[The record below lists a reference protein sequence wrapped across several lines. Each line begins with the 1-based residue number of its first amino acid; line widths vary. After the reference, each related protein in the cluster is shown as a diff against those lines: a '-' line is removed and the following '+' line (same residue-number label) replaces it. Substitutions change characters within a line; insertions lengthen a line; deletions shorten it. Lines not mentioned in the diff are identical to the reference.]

1 MPIIS
6 ISLNENIIEELDKL
20 QKFLGFSGR
29 SEIVRASV
37 RNLLLEEKR
46 IDELSGVLH
55 SVLLVIH
62 DEKSDQEISEIRHG
76 FDKIINTHIH
86 NKIDKDRCLEI
97 FVLYGDAREIKNIT
111 KKFQVNRKM
120 DQVRLVVTWYLRLLS
135 HRWDLDPRPKV
146 YETFALP
153 GWATMAP

>member
-1 MPIIS
+1 VPIIS
-6 ISLNENIIEELDKL
+6 ISLNENIIQELDKL

-46 IDELSGVLH
+46 IEELDGILH

-62 DEKSDQEISEIRHG
+62 DEKSDQEISEMRHDY
-76 FDKIINTHIH
+76 DKIINTHIH

-97 FVLYGDAREIKNIT
+97 FVLYGDSNDIKNMT
-111 KKFQVNRKM
+111 KKFQGNRKM
-120 DQVRLVVTWYLRLLS
+120 DQVRLIVT
-135 HRWDLDPRPKV
+135 
-146 YETFALP
+146 
-153 GWATMAP
+153 

>member
-1 MPIIS
+1 LPIIS
-6 ISLNENIIEELDKL
+6 ISLNENIIQELDKL

-97 FVLYGDAREIKNIT
+97 FVLYGDAKEIKNIT
-111 KKFQVNRKM
+111 KKFQGNRKM
-120 DQVRLVVTWYLRLLS
+120 DQVRLVVT
-135 HRWDLDPRPKV
+135 
-146 YETFALP
+146 
-153 GWATMAP
+153 

>member
-6 ISLNENIIEELDKL
+6 ISLNENIIQELDKL

-86 NKIDKDRCLEI
+86 NKIDQDRCLEI

-111 KKFQVNRKM
+111 KKFQGNRKM
-120 DQVRLVVTWYLRLLS
+120 DQVRLVVT
-135 HRWDLDPRPKV
+135 
-146 YETFALP
+146 
-153 GWATMAP
+153 

>member
-6 ISLNENIIEELDKL
+6 ISLNENIIQELDKL
-20 QKFLGFSGR
+20 QKLLGFSGR

-111 KKFQVNRKM
+111 KRFQGNRKM
-120 DQVRLVVTWYLRLLS
+120 DQVRLVVT
-135 HRWDLDPRPKV
+135 
-146 YETFALP
+146 
-153 GWATMAP
+153 

>member
-6 ISLNENIIEELDKL
+6 ISLNENIIQELDNL
-20 QKFLGFSGR
+20 QEILGFSGR

-46 IDELSGVLH
+46 IEALAGVLH

-62 DEKSDQEISEIRHG
+62 DEKSDQEISEMRHDY
-76 FDKIINTHIH
+76 DKIINTHIH

-97 FVLYGDAREIKNIT
+97 FVLYGDSEDIKNMT
-111 KKFQVNRKM
+111 KKFYGNKKM
-120 DQVRLVVTWYLRLLS
+120 DQVRLIVT
-135 HRWDLDPRPKV
+135 
-146 YETFALP
+146 
-153 GWATMAP
+153 

>member
-6 ISLNENIIEELDKL
+6 ISLNENIIQELDKL

-46 IDELSGVLH
+46 IEELDGVLH

-62 DEKSDQEISEIRHG
+62 DEKSDQVISEMRHDY
-76 FDKIINTHIH
+76 DKIINTHIH

-97 FVLYGDAREIKNIT
+97 FVLYGDSNDIKNMT
-111 KKFQVNRKM
+111 KKFQGNRKM
-120 DQVRLVVTWYLRLLS
+120 DQVRLIVT
-135 HRWDLDPRPKV
+135 
-146 YETFALP
+146 
-153 GWATMAP
+153 

>member
-6 ISLNENIIEELDKL
+6 ISLNENIIQELDKL

-97 FVLYGDAREIKNIT
+97 FVLYGDTREIENIT
-111 KKFQVNRKM
+111 KKFQIEKRTK
-120 DQVRLVVTWYLRLLS
+120 S
-135 HRWDLDPRPKV
+135 
-146 YETFALP
+146 
-153 GWATMAP
+153 G

>member
-1 MPIIS
+1 MPIVS
-6 ISLNENIIEELDKL
+6 ISLNDNIIRELDKL
-20 QKFLGFSGR
+20 QEFLGFPGR

-37 RNLLLEEKR
+37 RSLLLEQKKV
-46 IDELSGVLH
+46 DELSGVLH

-97 FVLYGDAREIKNIT
+97 FVLYGDAKEIKNIT
-111 KKFQVNRKM
+111 KKFQGNRKM
-120 DQVRLVVTWYLRLLS
+120 DQVRLVVT
-135 HRWDLDPRPKV
+135 
-146 YETFALP
+146 
-153 GWATMAP
+153 

>member
-1 MPIIS
+1 LPIVS
-6 ISLNENIIEELDKL
+6 ISLNESIIQELDKL

-46 IDELSGVLH
+46 IEELSGVLH

-62 DEKSDQEISEIRHG
+62 NEKSDQEISEIRHG

-97 FVLYGDAREIKNIT
+97 FVLFGDAKEIKNIT
-111 KKFQVNRKM
+111 KKFQGNRKM
-120 DQVRLVVTWYLRLLS
+120 DQVRLVVT
-135 HRWDLDPRPKV
+135 
-146 YETFALP
+146 
-153 GWATMAP
+153 

>member
-1 MPIIS
+1 MSILNILTVVS
-6 ISLNENIIEELDKL
+6 ISLNDKIIHELDKL
-20 QKFLGFSGR
+20 QDDLGFSGR

-46 IDELSGVLH
+46 IEQLEGILH

-62 DEKSDQEISEIRHG
+62 DEKSDKEISEIRHG

-97 FVLYGDAREIKNIT
+97 FVLYGDAQEIKSIS
-111 KKFQVNRKM
+111 KKFQGNEKM
-120 DQVRLVVTWYLRLLS
+120 DQVRLVVT
-135 HRWDLDPRPKV
+135 
-146 YETFALP
+146 
-153 GWATMAP
+153 

>member
-1 MPIIS
+1 LPIIS
-6 ISLNENIIEELDKL
+6 ISLNENIIQELDKL

-86 NKIDKDRCLEI
+86 NKIDKDRCLEV

-111 KKFQVNRKM
+111 KRFQGNRKM
-120 DQVRLVVTWYLRLLS
+120 DQVRLVVT
-135 HRWDLDPRPKV
+135 
-146 YETFALP
+146 
-153 GWATMAP
+153 

>member
-6 ISLNENIIEELDKL
+6 ISLNENIIQELDKL
-20 QKFLGFSGR
+20 QKLLGFSGR

-46 IDELSGVLH
+46 IEELNGILH

-62 DEKSDQEISEIRHG
+62 DEKSDQEISEMRHDY
-76 FDKIINTHIH
+76 DKIINTHIH

-97 FVLYGDAREIKNIT
+97 FVLYGDSKDIKNMT
-111 KKFQVNRKM
+111 KKFQGNRKM
-120 DQVRLVVTWYLRLLS
+120 DQVRLIVT
-135 HRWDLDPRPKV
+135 
-146 YETFALP
+146 
-153 GWATMAP
+153 

>member
-1 MPIIS
+1 LPIVS
-6 ISLNENIIEELDKL
+6 ISLNENIIQEIEKL
-20 QKFLGFSGR
+20 QNTMGFSGR

-37 RNLLLEEKR
+37 RSLLLEEKK
-46 IDELSGVLH
+46 INELTGTLH

-111 KKFQVNRKM
+111 KKFQGNRKM
-120 DQVRLVVTWYLRLLS
+120 DQVRLVVT
-135 HRWDLDPRPKV
+135 
-146 YETFALP
+146 
-153 GWATMAP
+153 

>member
-6 ISLNENIIEELDKL
+6 ISLNENIIQELDKL
-20 QKFLGFSGR
+20 QRILGFSGR

-46 IDELSGVLH
+46 IEELEGVLH

-62 DEKSDQEISEIRHG
+62 DEKSDQEISEMRHG
-76 FDKIINTHIH
+76 YDQIINTHIH

-97 FVLYGDAREIKNIT
+97 FVLFGDAKDIKNMA
-111 KKFQVNRKM
+111 KKFQGNRKM
-120 DQVRLVVTWYLRLLS
+120 DQVRLVVT
-135 HRWDLDPRPKV
+135 
-146 YETFALP
+146 
-153 GWATMAP
+153 

>member
-6 ISLNENIIEELDKL
+6 ISLNENIIQELDKL

-29 SEIVRASV
+29 SEIIRASV

-111 KKFQVNRKM
+111 KKFQGNRKM
-120 DQVRLVVTWYLRLLS
+120 DQVRLVVT
-135 HRWDLDPRPKV
+135 
-146 YETFALP
+146 
-153 GWATMAP
+153 

>member
-6 ISLNENIIEELDKL
+6 ISLNEHIIQELDKL

-97 FVLYGDAREIKNIT
+97 FVLYGDAREIKSIT
-111 KKFQVNRKM
+111 KRFQGNRKM
-120 DQVRLVVTWYLRLLS
+120 DQVRLVVT
-135 HRWDLDPRPKV
+135 
-146 YETFALP
+146 
-153 GWATMAP
+153 

>member
-6 ISLNENIIEELDKL
+6 ISLNENIIQELDKL
-20 QKFLGFSGR
+20 QKLLGFSGR

-46 IDELSGVLH
+46 IEELNGILH

-62 DEKSDQEISEIRHG
+62 DEKSDQEISEMRHDY
-76 FDKIINTHIH
+76 DKIINTHLH

-97 FVLYGDAREIKNIT
+97 FVLYGDSDDIKNMT
-111 KKFQVNRKM
+111 KKFHGNRKM
-120 DQVRLVVTWYLRLLS
+120 DQVRLIVT
-135 HRWDLDPRPKV
+135 
-146 YETFALP
+146 
-153 GWATMAP
+153 

>member
-1 MPIIS
+1 LPIIS
-6 ISLNENIIEELDKL
+6 ISLNENIIQELDKL

-86 NKIDKDRCLEI
+86 NKIDKDRCPEI

-111 KKFQVNRKM
+111 KRFQGNRKM
-120 DQVRLVVTWYLRLLS
+120 DQVRLVVT
-135 HRWDLDPRPKV
+135 
-146 YETFALP
+146 
-153 GWATMAP
+153 

>member
-6 ISLNENIIEELDKL
+6 ISLNENIIQELDKL

-37 RNLLLEEKR
+37 RNLLLEEKK

-111 KKFQVNRKM
+111 KKFQGNRKM
-120 DQVRLVVTWYLRLLS
+120 DQVRLVVT
-135 HRWDLDPRPKV
+135 
-146 YETFALP
+146 
-153 GWATMAP
+153 

>member
-6 ISLNENIIEELDKL
+6 ISLNENIIQELDKL

-62 DEKSDQEISEIRHG
+62 DEKSDREISEIRHG

-111 KKFQVNRKM
+111 KRFQGNRKM
-120 DQVRLVVTWYLRLLS
+120 DQVRLVVT
-135 HRWDLDPRPKV
+135 
-146 YETFALP
+146 
-153 GWATMAP
+153 

>member
-6 ISLNENIIEELDKL
+6 ISLNENIIQELDKL

-37 RNLLLEEKR
+37 RNLLLEEKK
-46 IDELSGVLH
+46 IDELSGILH

-97 FVLYGDAREIKNIT
+97 FVLYGDAKEIKNIT
-111 KKFQVNRKM
+111 KKFQGNRKM
-120 DQVRLVVTWYLRLLS
+120 DQVRLVVT
-135 HRWDLDPRPKV
+135 
-146 YETFALP
+146 
-153 GWATMAP
+153 

>member
-6 ISLNENIIEELDKL
+6 VSLNENIIQELDKL

-97 FVLYGDAREIKNIT
+97 FVLYGDAKEIKNIT
-111 KKFQVNRKM
+111 KKFQGNRKM
-120 DQVRLVVTWYLRLLS
+120 DQVRLVVT
-135 HRWDLDPRPKV
+135 
-146 YETFALP
+146 
-153 GWATMAP
+153 

>member
-6 ISLNENIIEELDKL
+6 ISLNENIIQELDKL

-29 SEIVRASV
+29 SEIIRASV
-37 RNLLLEEKR
+37 RNLLLEEKK

-111 KKFQVNRKM
+111 KKFQGNRKM
-120 DQVRLVVTWYLRLLS
+120 DQVRLVVT
-135 HRWDLDPRPKV
+135 
-146 YETFALP
+146 
-153 GWATMAP
+153 

>member
-6 ISLNENIIEELDKL
+6 ISLNENIIQELDKL

-97 FVLYGDAREIKNIT
+97 FVLYGEAREIKNIT
-111 KKFQVNRKM
+111 KKFQGNRKM
-120 DQVRLVVTWYLRLLS
+120 DQVRLVVT
-135 HRWDLDPRPKV
+135 
-146 YETFALP
+146 
-153 GWATMAP
+153 

>member
-1 MPIIS
+1 LPIIS
-6 ISLNENIIEELDKL
+6 ISLNENIIQELDKL

-111 KKFQVNRKM
+111 KRFQGNRKM
-120 DQVRLVVTWYLRLLS
+120 DQVRLGVT
-135 HRWDLDPRPKV
+135 
-146 YETFALP
+146 
-153 GWATMAP
+153 

>member
-1 MPIIS
+1 LPIIS
-6 ISLNENIIEELDKL
+6 ISLNENIIQELDKL

-120 DQVRLVVTWYLRLLS
+120 EQVRLVVT
-135 HRWDLDPRPKV
+135 
-146 YETFALP
+146 
-153 GWATMAP
+153 

>member
-6 ISLNENIIEELDKL
+6 ISLNENIIQELDKL

-111 KKFQVNRKM
+111 KKFQGNRKM
-120 DQVRLVVTWYLRLLS
+120 DQVRLIVT
-135 HRWDLDPRPKV
+135 
-146 YETFALP
+146 
-153 GWATMAP
+153 

>member
-6 ISLNENIIEELDKL
+6 ISLNENIIQELDKL

-76 FDKIINTHIH
+76 FDKIIDTHIH

-111 KKFQVNRKM
+111 KKFQGNRKM
-120 DQVRLVVTWYLRLLS
+120 DQVRLVVT
-135 HRWDLDPRPKV
+135 
-146 YETFALP
+146 
-153 GWATMAP
+153 

>member
-6 ISLNENIIEELDKL
+6 ISLNDNIIQELDKL

-46 IDELSGVLH
+46 IEELEGVLH

-97 FVLYGDAREIKNIT
+97 FVLYGDAKEIKNIT
-111 KKFQVNRKM
+111 KKFQGNRKM
-120 DQVRLVVTWYLRLLS
+120 DQVRLVVT
-135 HRWDLDPRPKV
+135 
-146 YETFALP
+146 
-153 GWATMAP
+153 

>member
-6 ISLNENIIEELDKL
+6 ISLNENIIQELDKL

-29 SEIVRASV
+29 SEIIRASV

-46 IDELSGVLH
+46 IDELSGILH

-86 NKIDKDRCLEI
+86 NKIDEDRCLEI

-111 KKFQVNRKM
+111 KKFQGNRKM
-120 DQVRLVVTWYLRLLS
+120 DQVRLVVT
-135 HRWDLDPRPKV
+135 
-146 YETFALP
+146 
-153 GWATMAP
+153 

>member
-1 MPIIS
+1 VPIIS
-6 ISLNENIIEELDKL
+6 ISLNENIIQELDKL
-20 QKFLGFSGR
+20 QKYLGFSGR

-46 IDELSGVLH
+46 IEELEGILH

-111 KKFQVNRKM
+111 KRFQGNRKM
-120 DQVRLVVTWYLRLLS
+120 DQVRLVVT
-135 HRWDLDPRPKV
+135 
-146 YETFALP
+146 
-153 GWATMAP
+153 

>member
-1 MPIIS
+1 LPIIS
-6 ISLNENIIEELDKL
+6 ISLNENIIQELDKL

-29 SEIVRASV
+29 SEIIGASV
-37 RNLLLEEKR
+37 RNLLLEEKK

-111 KKFQVNRKM
+111 KKFQGNRKM
-120 DQVRLVVTWYLRLLS
+120 DQVRLVVT
-135 HRWDLDPRPKV
+135 
-146 YETFALP
+146 
-153 GWATMAP
+153 

>member
-1 MPIIS
+1 LPIIS
-6 ISLNENIIEELDKL
+6 ISLNENIIQELDKL

-97 FVLYGDAREIKNIT
+97 FVLYGDAKEIKNIT
-111 KKFQVNRKM
+111 KKFQGNRKM
-120 DQVRLVVTWYLRLLS
+120 DQIRLVVT
-135 HRWDLDPRPKV
+135 
-146 YETFALP
+146 
-153 GWATMAP
+153 

>member
-6 ISLNENIIEELDKL
+6 ISLNENIIQELDKL
-20 QKFLGFSGR
+20 QKFLGFSGK

-97 FVLYGDAREIKNIT
+97 FVLYGEAREIKNIT
-111 KKFQVNRKM
+111 KKFQGNRKM
-120 DQVRLVVTWYLRLLS
+120 DQVRLVVT
-135 HRWDLDPRPKV
+135 
-146 YETFALP
+146 
-153 GWATMAP
+153 

>member
-1 MPIIS
+1 LPIIS
-6 ISLNENIIEELDKL
+6 ISLNENIIQELDKL

-46 IDELSGVLH
+46 IEELSGVLH

-111 KKFQVNRKM
+111 KKFQGNRKM
-120 DQVRLVVTWYLRLLS
+120 DQVRLVVT
-135 HRWDLDPRPKV
+135 
-146 YETFALP
+146 
-153 GWATMAP
+153 